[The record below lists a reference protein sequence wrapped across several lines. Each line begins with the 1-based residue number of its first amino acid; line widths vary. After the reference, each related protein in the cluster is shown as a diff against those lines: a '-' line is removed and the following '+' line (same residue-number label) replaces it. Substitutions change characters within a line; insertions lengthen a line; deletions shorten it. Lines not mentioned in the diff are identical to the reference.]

1 MRATFGGIH
10 MEFSNPYF
18 TIILV
23 AVVGLFI
30 VDTAAKL
37 LNLKAL
43 RPELPKDFSDVYE
56 QEEYRKSQE
65 YTRETSRF
73 DLIQSTF
80 SLIVFLGFWFLGG
93 FGWLDELVRTWS
105 DNPLLQG
112 IYFICVLFLASLIIS
127 LPWEYFDTF
136 VIEEKYG
143 FNKSTKSTFFT
154 DQLKSLAVGA
164 ALGLPLMA
172 LVFYL
177 FERFEMAWLWGWIAV
192 SGFSLAMAYLAP
204 KFILPLFNKFTPLED
219 GELKSAIHVM
229 AKNCDFPVCELSVMD
244 GSKRSSK
251 SNAFF
256 TGFGKNKRIAL
267 FDTLIEKHSV
277 PELVAV
283 LAHEIGHF
291 KKKHIVQTMIIGILQ
306 TGVLFF
312 LINVFL
318 KNEQLFAAFG
328 VEQTSVY
335 LSFILFSLLFK
346 PVSKIL
352 SVLMAIFSR
361 KNEFE
366 ADAYAAEVTGDA
378 NSLITALKKLS
389 RDNLA
394 NLTPHPFYVFMYYSH
409 PPLPERVGA
418 LKKLA

>member
-1 MRATFGGIH
+1 MHATFGGIH
-10 MEFSNPYF
+10 MDFSNPYF
-18 TIILV
+18 SIILV
-23 AVVGLFI
+23 AVVGLF
-30 VDTAAKL
+30 VLDTVAKL

-43 RPELPKDFSDVYE
+43 RPELPNEFSDVYE
-56 QEEYRKSQE
+56 QDEYRRSQE
-65 YTRETSRF
+65 YTRETARF
-73 DLIQSTF
+73 DLIQSVF
-80 SLIVFLGFWFLGG
+80 SLIVFLAFWLLGG
-93 FGWLDELVRTWS
+93 FGWVDDLVRTWT
-105 DNPLLQG
+105 DNPLIQG
-112 IYFICVLFLASLIIS
+112 IYYVCVLFAASIVIS
-127 LPWEYFDTF
+127 LPWEFFDTF

-143 FNKSTKSTFFT
+143 FNKSTKGTFFV
-154 DQLKSLAVGA
+154 DQIKSLALGA
-164 ALGLPLMA
+164 ALGLPLLA

-177 FERFEMAWLWGWIAV
+177 FERFDMAWLWGWIAV

-219 GELKSAIHVM
+219 GELKSAIHTM

-277 PELVAV
+277 AELVGV

-291 KKKHIVQTMIIGILQ
+291 KKKHIVQTMVIGILQ

-328 VEQTSVY
+328 VKQTSVY

-346 PVSKIL
+346 PVSKVL

-378 NSLITALKKLS
+378 NSLVTALKKLS

-409 PPLPERVGA
+409 PPLPERVDA

>member
-1 MRATFGGIH
+1 MRATFRRKS
-10 MEFSNPYF
+10 MAVSNPYF
-18 TIILV
+18 FIILI
-23 AVVGLFI
+23 AVVGLFLL
-30 VDTAAKL
+30 DTVAKM
-37 LNLKAL
+37 LNINAL
-43 RPELPKDFSDVYE
+43 RPDLPDDFGDVYE
-56 QEEYRKSQE
+56 QEEYRRSQQ
-65 YTRETSRF
+65 YTRETTRF
-73 DLIQSTF
+73 DIISSIF
-80 SLIVFLGFWFLGG
+80 SLVVFLAFWLMGG
-93 FGWLDELVRTWS
+93 FGWVDELVRSWT
-105 DNPLLQG
+105 DNSILQG
-112 IYFICVLFLASLIIS
+112 LTYVCLLFLASLVIS
-127 LPWEYFDTF
+127 LPWEFFDTF

-143 FNKSTKSTFFT
+143 FNKSTKGTFFA
-154 DQLKSLAVGA
+154 DQAKSLAVGA
-164 ALGLPLMA
+164 VLGLPLLA
-172 LVFYL
+172 LIFYL
-177 FERFEMAWLWGWIAV
+177 FQRFELAWLWGWIAV

-204 KFILPLFNKFTPLED
+204 RFILPLFNKFTPLED
-219 GELKSAIHVM
+219 GDLKDAINVM
-229 AKNCDFPVCELSVMD
+229 ANNCNFPVCELSVMD

-256 TGFGKNKRIAL
+256 TGFGNNKRIAL

-291 KKKHIVQTMIIGILQ
+291 KKKHIVQTMVIGILQ

-312 LINVFL
+312 LINVFMR
-318 KNEQLFAAFG
+318 NEQLFAAFG
-328 VEQTSVY
+328 VKQTSVY

-346 PVSKIL
+346 PVSKVL
-352 SVLMAIFSR
+352 SVLMAILSR
-361 KNEFE
+361 NNEFE

-418 LKKLA
+418 LRKLG

>member
-1 MRATFGGIH
+1 MD
-10 MEFSNPYF
+10 FSNPYF
-18 TIILV
+18 SIILF
-23 AVVGLFI
+23 AVLGLFI
-30 VDTAAKL
+30 LDTVAKL

-43 RPELPKDFSDVYE
+43 RPELPRDFADVYE
-56 QEEYRKSQE
+56 EDEYRRSQE
-65 YTRETSRF
+65 YTKETSRF

-80 SLIVFLGFWFLGG
+80 SLVVFLAFWLFGG
-93 FGWLDELVRTWS
+93 FGWLDELVRSWTE
-105 DNPLLQG
+105 NALLQG
-112 IYFICVLFLASLIIS
+112 ISYICVLFLGSLVVS

-143 FNKSTKSTFFT
+143 FNKSTKGTFFG
-154 DQLKSLAVGA
+154 DQVKSLALGA
-164 ALGLPLMA
+164 ALGLPLLA

-177 FERFEMAWLWGWIAV
+177 FETFELAWLWGWIAV
-192 SGFSLAMAYLAP
+192 SGFSLVMAYLAP
-204 KFILPLFNKFTPLED
+204 RFIMPLFNKFTPLED
-219 GELKSAIHVM
+219 GELKSAINEM
-229 AKNCDFPVCELSVMD
+229 AQNCDFPVCELSVMD

-267 FDTLIEKHSV
+267 FDTLIEKHTV
-277 PELVAV
+277 AELVAV

-291 KKKHIVQTMIIGILQ
+291 KKKHIVQSMIIGILQ

-312 LINVFL
+312 LIGLFL

-328 VEQTSVY
+328 VKQTSVY

-346 PVSKIL
+346 PVSKLL

-378 NSLITALKKLS
+378 GSLITALKKLS
-389 RDNLA
+389 KDNLA

-409 PPLPERVGA
+409 PPLLDRVGA
-418 LKKLA
+418 LRKLA